1 MIYGAD
7 TTFLVQLSVSD
18 LPEHRAALRLR
29 DKLLDEAHTLALA
42 PQVLAEFVHIVTD
55 RRRFHRPL
63 TIREALRQSAFWWN
77 LAEAQHVYPD
87 EESVLLF
94 LSWMEEY
101 RLGRKRL
108 LDTFLAAIFRSR
120 GIGTVITS
128 DAEAFRLFNCFE
140 ILDPADMEHRS

>member
-1 MIYGAD
+1 MIHGAD

-18 LPEHRAALRLR
+18 IPEHQAALRLR

-63 TIREALRQSAFWWN
+63 TMREALRQSSFWWN
-77 LAEAQHVYPD
+77 LAEAEHVYNN

-94 LSWMEEY
+94 ISWMEEY
-101 RLGRKRL
+101 RLGRKRV
-108 LDTFLAAIFRSR
+108 LDTQLAAIFRTS

-128 DAEAFRLFNCFE
+128 DAEAFRVFGCFE
-140 ILDPADMEHRS
+140 ILDPATIDRR